1 MIQRIQPFFE
11 MTKKMRPFWDDSQRI
26 ETFFFV
32 TQKNWTLSLFN
43 MTHRIEPLFFSTWLI
58 EIEPFSFQHD
68 SKKLNPSFQHDST
81 KLNPSFKN
89 DSTKLNPSNP
99 SFQHDSKNWTFLWRL
114 TQRIELLLKITHRI
128 DFFQYD
134 SKNWTFWIW
143 HKELPFFQ
151 KKNWLKELN
160 PFFWEKIRLEELNQI
175 FQNITQRIEPF
186 FTKGLKELNPFFFK
200 ENMFLSFSVDGWSV
214 PRRTLGNA
222 RFWRCQQRADGPTR
236 VTDQPPVNITP
247 FLCQQK
253 QWEGWEGQRQYH
265 IFPKGSVNHGQAAS
279 G

>member
-1 MIQRIQPFFE
+1 M
-11 MTKKMRPFWDDSQRI
+11 
-26 ETFFFV
+26 
-32 TQKNWTLSLFN
+32 TQKIELFLCLTWLTELN
-43 MTHRIEPLFFSTWLI
+43 PFFSTWLI

-143 HKELPFFQ
+143 HKELPFFS
-151 KKNWLKELN
+151 KKKLTQRIESFFLGKNSTRRIEPDFFKISLKELN
-160 PFFWEKIRLEELNQI
+160 PFLPKDLKNWTLFFFKK
-175 FQNITQRIEPF
+175 TQRIELF
-186 FTKGLKELNPFFFK
+186 
-200 ENMFLSFSVDGWSV
+200 
-214 PRRTLGNA
+214 
-222 RFWRCQQRADGPTR
+222 
-236 VTDQPPVNITP
+236 I
-247 FLCQQK
+247 
-253 QWEGWEGQRQYH
+253 
-265 IFPKGSVNHGQAAS
+265 
-279 G
+279 